1 MKGDDFVRRVN
12 GRAGPATKDSVF
24 SIPKPLPQF
33 AFSRLLV
40 MVPASTTHHSATP
53 LLQHASDR
61 NLVARILEGDA
72 SAWRKFVLVHQ
83 RLVRERVADVSSA
96 FGRGEDHA
104 VIDDA
109 TAEVFAALVIQQFAP
124 LRAFQGRS
132 SLATYVAV
140 LATRSATRFFARN
153 RLVMT
158 SDESTGRENHV
169 AGVNDQAHQRRIEAL
184 VDRLPPKERSVFSLF
199 HLQGQSFAQI
209 SQKLEMQISLVGPT
223 LRHAETQLRQWM
235 EESV

>member
-1 MKGDDFVRRVN
+1 MVRAPGSNDLSDPR
-12 GRAGPATKDSVF
+12 
-24 SIPKPLPQF
+24 
-33 AFSRLLV
+33 
-40 MVPASTTHHSATP
+40 
-53 LLQHASDR
+53 LQHASDR
-61 NLVARILEGDA
+61 NLVARILDGDP

-83 RLVRERVADVSSA
+83 RLVRDRVADVSWA
-96 FGRGEDHA
+96 FSRGEDDA
-104 VIDDA
+104 AIDDA
-109 TAEVFAALVIQQFAP
+109 TAEVFAALVLQNAAAF
-124 LRAFQGRS
+124 RAFQGRS
-132 SLATYVAV
+132 SLATYIAV

-153 RLVMT
+153 RLVVPH
-158 SDESTGRENHV
+158 DEPARRENHV
-169 AGVNDQAHQRRIEAL
+169 AAATDQAHQRRIEAL